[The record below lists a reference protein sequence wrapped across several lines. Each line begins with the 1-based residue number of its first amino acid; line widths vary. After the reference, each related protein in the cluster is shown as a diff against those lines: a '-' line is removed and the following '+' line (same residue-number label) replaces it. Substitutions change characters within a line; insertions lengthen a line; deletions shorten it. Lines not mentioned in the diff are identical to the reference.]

1 MIVIEFVFV
10 FVVGAYLQ
18 VPNQASGIQRQLI
31 KAKGSRVTI
40 ALSSTYFDED
50 DDDNDVDVVDAYDVF
65 DDDNKVNDNDDES
78 GGGGLIERTRNGLST
93 PQKKNRLPHRTL
105 W

>member
-1 MIVIEFVFV
+1 MIVIEFVFE

-50 DDDNDVDVVDAYDVF
+50 DDGNDVDEADAYD
-65 DDDNKVNDNDDES
+65 DGDSDDNDDES
-78 GGGGLIERTRNGLST
+78 GGGLMERTRNGLST

>member
-50 DDDNDVDVVDAYDVF
+50 DDDNDVDRPMPMMMIIMKTMIMMMRVVVVD
-65 DDDNKVNDNDDES
+65 
-78 GGGGLIERTRNGLST
+78 
-93 PQKKNRLPHRTL
+93 
-105 W
+105 

>member
-50 DDDNDVDVVDAYDVF
+50 DDDNDVDEVDAYD
-65 DDDNKVNDNDDES
+65 DHHHEVNDNDDES

-93 PQKKNRLPHRTL
+93 PQKKQVAP
-105 W
+105 